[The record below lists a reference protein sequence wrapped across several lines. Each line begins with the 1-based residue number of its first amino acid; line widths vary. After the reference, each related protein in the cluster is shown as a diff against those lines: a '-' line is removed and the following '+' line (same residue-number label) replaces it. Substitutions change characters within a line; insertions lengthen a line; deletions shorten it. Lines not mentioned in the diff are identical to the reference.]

1 MKRAPELAAFCARL
15 GHEFSN
21 PALLA
26 EALTHPSLSSP
37 TRANNQRM
45 EFLGDRVLNLVL
57 AEAVLAADPEAA
69 EGTLAPRYNLL
80 VKKETCADVARSIDL
95 GSVLRLGKSEMAS
108 GGRRLDAALG
118 DAMEAVIAAIYR
130 DAGLEA
136 ARAVVLRLWAG
147 RIASLAE
154 DERDPKSS
162 LQEWAQSR
170 GPPAPTYKELPRA
183 GPPHAPVFTVEA
195 RLEDGRYAVATGKAK
210 REAEKDAARV
220 LLERVGAA

>member
-1 MKRAPELAAFCARL
+1 MKLTAELQAFCARL
-15 GHEFSN
+15 GHTFSE
-21 PALLA
+21 PALLI

-57 AEAVLAADPEAA
+57 AEAVLAADPQAS

-95 GSVLRLGKSEMAS
+95 GSVLRLGKSEMVS

-118 DAMEAVIAAIYR
+118 DAMEAVIAAVYR

-136 ARAVVLRLWAG
+136 ARAVVLGLWDS
-147 RIASLAE
+147 RIATLE
-154 DERDPKSS
+154 HDEKDPKSS
-162 LQEWAQSR
+162 LQEWAQSH
-170 GPPAPTYKELPRA
+170 GQPAPKYSEVSRS

-195 RLEDGRYAVATGKAK
+195 RLSDGRFELATGRAK
-210 REAEKDAARV
+210 REAEKDAARA
-220 LLERVGAA
+220 LLERVLS

>member
-1 MKRAPELAAFCARL
+1 
-15 GHEFSN
+15 
-21 PALLA
+21 
-26 EALTHPSLSSP
+26 
-37 TRANNQRM
+37 M

-170 GPPAPTYKELPRA
+170 GLPAPTYKELSRA